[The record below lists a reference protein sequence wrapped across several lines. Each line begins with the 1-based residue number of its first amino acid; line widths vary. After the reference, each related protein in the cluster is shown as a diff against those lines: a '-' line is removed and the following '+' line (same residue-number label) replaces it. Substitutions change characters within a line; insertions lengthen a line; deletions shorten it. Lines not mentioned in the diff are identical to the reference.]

1 MAMTSSSAQST
12 NVAGFGA
19 SYLPSG
25 RLAADPETLVMVARD
40 AYLGGWIDVREF
52 ERRVGE
58 ALGVR

>member
-1 MAMTSSSAQST
+1 VLTSSSRQST

-25 RLAADPETLVMVARD
+25 RLAADPETLMMVARD
-40 AYLGGWIDVREF
+40 AYLHGWIDVREF